1 MRTLNRLSW
10 EGGERASAR
19 RSSGEKLELAQ
30 FRFLALPARTVFVFH
45 VHALYD
51 IQSQYILLEMR
62 LEEGTNRAIYTSI
75 YQASY
80 LASRLF
86 PLLAGLGFQASL
98 SLFLY
103 GDITVTEALVFIF
116 TVLSGSVYE
125 VYLPILP
132 RISNIWSSEFTFTN
146 FKLKTLKFQI
156 REL

>member
-1 MRTLNRLSW
+1 M
-10 EGGERASAR
+10 
-19 RSSGEKLELAQ
+19 
-30 FRFLALPARTVFVFH
+30 FH

-62 LEEGTNRAIYTSI
+62 LKEGTNRAIYTSI

-103 GDITVTEALVFIF
+103 GDITVTEALFFIF

-132 RISNIWSSEFTFTN
+132 RISNI
-146 FKLKTLKFQI
+146 
-156 REL
+156 